1 MTEEVKEEK
10 VVIEESVKEVV
21 DETPEYSAAEQAAME
36 QGWLPKEDWEEAGR
50 DPDEW
55 RSAREFNDRGEFFK
69 TIHQQKRE
77 MKARAAA
84 IDSLKKHHQFVFDQA
99 YRKAK
104 AELKKERREAFQN
117 EDLDKVETIEE
128 QMEQLDNEHVQKKQ
142 ELVQPVPTSPAEF
155 ELWRDRNAWY
165 DRDEELRDYA
175 DFAGLTYAR
184 KNPGVPSVEVLEHVN
199 KEVKKK
205 FPEKFGLKKSAPNAV
220 SAVDRTRSG
229 RKSEPAYELNELETK
244 IMKDLVSQGVMT
256 KEQYIKELKQY
267 KEGK

>member
-1 MTEEVKEEK
+1 MTEEVKEQ
-10 VVIEESVKEVV
+10 VEEKEVV
-21 DETPEYSAAEQAAME
+21 EEVVEEQPTYTAAEQAAME

-77 MKARAAA
+77 MKAQAAA

-142 ELVQPVPTSPAEF
+142 ELVAAPATSPAEF
-155 ELWRDRNAWY
+155 ELWRERNVWY

-184 KNPGVPSVEVLEHVN
+184 KHPGVPSVEVLEHVN

-267 KEGK
+267 KESK